1 MSDMAFAT
9 LTNEVEV
16 LPYEQKL
23 ELLYILARELRF
35 NKECVDEP
43 NQKTLSAANEI
54 RLQVAENQKGTKS
67 CSDFANTRRFA

>member
-1 MSDMAFAT
+1 MSDDAFAT
-9 LTNEVEV
+9 LTNEVEI

-35 NKECVDEP
+35 NRVIDDEP

-54 RLQVAENQKGTKS
+54 KLQVEEKQRGTK
-67 CSDFANTRRFA
+67 DIGAFFAELDD

>member
-35 NKECVDEP
+35 NKERVDEP
-43 NQKTLSAANEI
+43 NQKTLSVANEI
-54 RLQVAENQKGTKS
+54 RLQVAENQKGTK
-67 CSDFANTRRFA
+67 DINAFFAELDD

>member
-1 MSDMAFAT
+1 MSDDAFAT
-9 LTNEVEV
+9 LTNEVEI

-35 NKECVDEP
+35 NRVIDDEP

-54 RLQVAENQKGTKS
+54 KLQVEEKQRGTK
-67 CSDFANTRRFA
+67 DIDAFFAELDD

>member
-1 MSDMAFAT
+1 MSDDAFAT
-9 LTNEVEV
+9 LTNEVEI

-35 NKECVDEP
+35 NRVIDDEP

-54 RLQVAENQKGTKS
+54 KLQVEEEQRGTK
-67 CSDFANTRRFA
+67 DIDAFFAELDD